1 MPSLTLEQRDALRE
15 AAGEELARRELGTFA
30 VRMMPS
36 FTNVA
41 HTKAIIEHLEA
52 LEAGEIQKLIL
63 STPPQHGKST
73 GVSQLFPAWYL
84 GRNLE
89 QPVVLASYS
98 QELADRN
105 SRIVRGFVADDRFPF
120 PVRISDT
127 SRAANR
133 WSLKD
138 RRGSVLAV
146 GIDSHLTGFSA
157 QLLVCD
163 DLIADY
169 ASAKSPT
176 QRQAVWDWWTTVALT
191 RLAKDYRIILAGTRW
206 HDDDLTG
213 RILNSDDANS
223 WTVLNLP
230 ALSLGEDVD
239 PLGRPMGAALWPAF
253 KNEDDLAQLRTTMG
267 PQKFSALYQGAP
279 IPEGGTYFQ
288 ATWFEHEYDVVPRN
302 AVKFFT
308 MDTALKT
315 GISNDFSVLLVA
327 ATDGKDIY
335 ILDVIRRKLEYP
347 RLRNMVVEQF
357 ERHMPTRVYIVS
369 SDNGINLLADLRS
382 TTRMPLIAVPP
393 GRDSKEARVEA
404 ITGYWEAG
412 RVLLPRHAA
421 WKADFITEHLRFPA
435 VAHDDQVDAGEL
447 AVRQLR
453 ELELRRRRPEG
464 TIWTLSGA
472 LNQQQR
478 YPGRYLQVS

>member
-1 MPSLTLEQRDALRE
+1 
-15 AAGEELARRELGTFA
+15 
-30 VRMMPS
+30 MMPS
-36 FTNVA
+36 FSNVA
-41 HTKAIIEHLEA
+41 HTRAVVEHLEA
-52 LEAGEIQKLIL
+52 LEAGEIQTLIL

-73 GVSQLFPAWYL
+73 AVSQLFPAYYL
-84 GRNLE
+84 GRNPD

-105 SRIVRGFVADDRFPF
+105 SRIVRGFVGDERYPF
-120 PVRISDT
+120 PVRVSDT
-127 SRAANR
+127 SRAVNR

-138 RRGSVLAV
+138 HRGSLLAV

-163 DLIADY
+163 DLIASY
-169 ASAKSPT
+169 AEAKSAS

-213 RILNSDDANS
+213 RILNSADAKH

-230 ALSLGEDVD
+230 ALSLGPDVD
-239 PLGRPMGAALWPAF
+239 PLGRAEGAALWPEF
-253 KNEDDLAQLRTTMG
+253 KNEDDLAQLRTILG
-267 PQKFSALYQGAP
+267 PQQFSALYMGSP

-288 ATWFEHEYDVVPRN
+288 ASWFDHEYDELPRE

-315 GISNDFSVLLVA
+315 GVSNDYSVLLVA
-327 ATDGKDIY
+327 ASDGLNIY
-335 ILDVIRRKLEYP
+335 IVDVIRRKLEYP

-357 ERHMPTRVYIVS
+357 ERHLPSRVYIVS
-369 SDNGINLLADLRS
+369 SDNGINLLADLR
-382 TTRMPLIAVPP
+382 TTTSMPIIAVKP

-404 ITGYWEAG
+404 ITGYWESG
-412 RVLLPRHAA
+412 RVLLPRNAP
-421 WKADFITEHLRFPA
+421 WKADFIAEHLRFPA
-435 VAHDDQVDAGEL
+435 VAHDDQVDAAEL

-453 ELELRRRRPEG
+453 ELEIARQVPEFG
-464 TIWTLSGA
+464 LWTLSGIIREHPYEKV
-472 LNQQQR
+472 LW
-478 YPGRYLQVS
+478 Y